1 MDLSYATIRDLA
13 QRYAAKKK
21 ATGTVNKTTSTVD
34 TIMKSLRQQ
43 YERHTGERN
52 ADMLG
57 DLAWLTP
64 ASLKKPSESARLRP
78 LYRGKHHPSAS
89 EANKVPLE
97 AATVKRMLEN
107 FRSAIYGV
115 FYHLKT
121 LDGDHDTVLQK
132 LKDSYDEFGT
142 MADGLK
148 REQAEQLLT
157 REPSKHQEASGLRSR
172 RSLPIAC
179 RRLPTTTLHRC
190 NARSK
195 WPSTSCSRLLA
206 TTCTGSGS

>member
-21 ATGTVNKTTSTVD
+21 VTGTVNKTTSTVD

-52 ADMLG
+52 ADMFG
-57 DLAWLTP
+57 DLTWLTP
-64 ASLKKPSESARLRP
+64 ASLKKPSESARIRP

-97 AATVKRMLEN
+97 AATVQRMLEN

-157 REPSKHQEASGLRSR
+157 REPSKHQEARWVEWPAS
-172 RSLPIAC
+172 
-179 RRLPTTTLHRC
+179 TTAASQVNVRTLHPYQRRGFFADVC
-190 NARSK
+190 
-195 WPSTSCSRLLA
+195 
-206 TTCTGSGS
+206 